1 VEILAVAFAVL
12 AASLACAQ
20 DPSISASTLAAGAT
34 SAALAAPAAPTA
46 PAASTA
52 PAVST
57 AAAGVEVTLS
67 AVGDIRLSG
76 PIADIAR
83 EGGPEAPSKGVKD
96 LLAADIEFAN
106 LETPITV
113 RGDKTPKKWNFRSKP
128 RDLKIV
134 RAAGIT
140 VVNIA
145 NNHVWDYG
153 RDGFLDT
160 LKYLEKDG
168 WTYVGCGRDRAA
180 AEEVRLFEF
189 EGLTVG
195 IVGLTST
202 HPEAA
207 WAGKSKP
214 GVAYSDFDRMGGI
227 VGRAK
232 ARCDVLVVSFHG
244 GTELADD
251 ANDIQKAV
259 AHAAIDAG
267 ADLFLGHHPHV
278 LQPVEMYKGKPIL
291 YSLGN
296 FLFVSPTPTTRPEII
311 VRARLAKDGVRR
323 LDLIPLDGNWG
334 RPKPASPEIAAAA
347 RAALDRL
354 GALEA
359 RPDLIHFGAE
369 AR

>member
-1 VEILAVAFAVL
+1 VEVLAALL
-12 AASLACAQ
+12 AASLAAAQ
-20 DPSISASTLAAGAT
+20 
-34 SAALAAPAAPTA
+34 
-46 PAASTA
+46 A

-57 AAAGVEVTLS
+57 ATLAAPATAAPDVEVTLS
-67 AVGDIRLSG
+67 AAGDIRLSG
-76 PIADIAR
+76 PISEIAR
-83 EGGPEAPSKGVKD
+83 SWGDAAPSQDVKS
-96 LLAADIEFAN
+96 LLAADIVFAN
-106 LETPITV
+106 LETPLTS
-113 RGDKTPKKWNFRSKP
+113 RGSKTPKTWNFRSNP
-128 RDLKIV
+128 RDMKIV
-134 RAAGIT
+134 RAAGVT

-153 RDGFLDT
+153 RAGFLDT
-160 LKYLEKDG
+160 LKHLEKDG
-168 WTYVGCGRDRAA
+168 WTYVGGGRDRAA

-202 HPEAA
+202 HPEEA
-207 WAGKSKP
+207 WAGKNKP
-214 GVAYSDFDRMGGI
+214 GVAYSDFDRMAEI

-232 ARCDVLVVSFHG
+232 AKCDVLVVSFHG
-244 GTELADD
+244 GTELAED

-278 LQPVEMYKGKPIL
+278 LQPIEIYKDKPIL

-296 FLFVSPTPTTRPEII
+296 FLFVSPHAETRPELI
-311 VRARLAKDGVRR
+311 VRARLGKGGVRR

-334 RPKPASPEIAAAA
+334 RPKPASAEIAAAA

-359 RPDLIHFGAE
+359 RPDLLHFGPVAP
-369 AR
+369 

>member
-1 VEILAVAFAVL
+1 MEALAALL
-12 AASLACAQ
+12 AASLA
-20 DPSISASTLAAGAT
+20 
-34 SAALAAPAAPTA
+34 SAA
-46 PAASTA
+46 A

-57 AAAGVEVTLS
+57 AALAAPATAAADVEVTLS
-67 AVGDIRLSG
+67 AAGDIRLSG
-76 PIADIAR
+76 PIAEIAR
-83 EGGPEAPSKGVKD
+83 ADGDDAPSKAVKS
-96 LLAADIEFAN
+96 LLDADIEFAN
-106 LETPITV
+106 LETPLTE
-113 RGDKTPKKWNFRSKP
+113 RGSKTPKTWNFRSKP

-134 RAAGIT
+134 RAAGIN

-160 LKYLEKDG
+160 LKKQFQTMPL
-168 WTYVGCGRDRAA
+168 WSRIFWNSA
-180 AEEVRLFEF
+180 AEGVRLFEF

-207 WAGKSKP
+207 WAGKNKP
-214 GVAYSDFDRMGGI
+214 GVAYSDFARMGEI

-232 ARCDVLVVSFHG
+232 AKCDVLVVSFHG

-278 LQPVEMYKGKPIL
+278 LQPIELYKGKPIL

-296 FLFVSPTPTTRPEII
+296 FLFVSPTPTTRPEVI
-311 VRARLAKDGVRR
+311 VRARLGKGGVRR
-323 LDLIPLDGNWG
+323 LELIPLDGNWG
-334 RPKPASPEIAAAA
+334 RPKPASPEISAAA

-359 RPDLIHFGAE
+359 RPDLLHFADLFPLGGDGAQP
-369 AR
+369 

>member
-1 VEILAVAFAVL
+1 MEILAVLL
-12 AASLACAQ
+12 AASLVSAQ
-20 DPSISASTLAAGAT
+20 V
-34 SAALAAPAAPTA
+34 
-46 PAASTA
+46 PAASSAAVAASSA
-52 PAVST
+52 PVRD
-57 AAAGVEVTLS
+57 VEITLS
-67 AVGDIRLSG
+67 ASGDIRLSG
-76 PIADIAR
+76 PIAEIAR
-83 EGGPEAPSKGVKD
+83 EGGDAAPSQAIKG
-96 LLAADIEFAN
+96 LLAADIVFAN
-106 LETPITV
+106 LETPITE
-113 RGDKTPKKWNFRSKP
+113 RGAKTPKTWNFRSKP
-128 RDLKIV
+128 RDLRIV
-134 RAAGIT
+134 RAAGVN

-153 RDGFLDT
+153 LDGFLDT
-160 LKYLEKDG
+160 LKYLEEDG
-168 WTYVGCGRDRAA
+168 WTYVGGGRDRAE
-180 AEEVRLFEF
+180 AEKVRLFKF

-195 IVGLTST
+195 IIGLTST
-202 HPEAA
+202 HPEEG
-207 WAGKSKP
+207 WAGKNKP
-214 GVAYSDFDRMGGI
+214 GVAYSDFNRMKDI

-232 ARCDVLVVSFHG
+232 RECDVLVVSFHG

-251 ANDIQKAV
+251 PNDIQKAV

-278 LQPVEMYKGKPIL
+278 LQPVELYHGKIIL

-296 FLFVSPTPTTRPEII
+296 FLFVSPTPTTRPE
-311 VRARLAKDGVRR
+311 VVARARLGKDGVRG

-359 RPDLIHFGAE
+359 RPDLIHFGAT

>member
-1 VEILAVAFAVL
+1 LEILAALL
-12 AASLACAQ
+12 AASLASAQ
-20 DPSISASTLAAGAT
+20 P
-34 SAALAAPAAPTA
+34 
-46 PAASTA
+46 

-57 AAAGVEVTLS
+57 AAPADATTTALAAPTTAAAPVVSTPTAADVEVTLS
-67 AVGDIRLSG
+67 AAGDIRLSG

-83 EGGPEAPSKGVKD
+83 EGGVAAPSAAVKD

-106 LETPITV
+106 LETPITE
-113 RGDKTPKKWNFRSKP
+113 RGAKTPKTWNFRAKP

-153 RDGFLDT
+153 LEGFLDT
-160 LKYLEKDG
+160 LKYLEQDG
-168 WTYVGCGRDRAA
+168 WTYVGGGRDRAA
-180 AEEVRLFEF
+180 AEEVRLFKF
-189 EGLTVG
+189 QGLTVG

-207 WAGKSKP
+207 WAGKNKP
-214 GVAYSDFDRMGGI
+214 GVAYSDFDRMGEI

-311 VRARLAKDGVRR
+311 VRALLAKDGVRR

-347 RAALDRL
+347 RAALNRL
-354 GALEA
+354 GALDA
-359 RPDLIHFGAE
+359 RPDLIRFGE
-369 AR
+369 AAK

>member
-1 VEILAVAFAVL
+1 MEILAALL
-12 AASLACAQ
+12 AASLASAQ
-20 DPSISASTLAAGAT
+20 TPAVSSS
-34 SAALAAPAAPTA
+34 APAAL
-46 PAASTA
+46 
-52 PAVST
+52 AVST
-57 AAAGVEVTLS
+57 AAVEDVEVTLS

-83 EGGPEAPSKGVKD
+83 EGGPGAPSKAVKD

-106 LETPITV
+106 LETPITE
-113 RGDKTPKKWNFRSKP
+113 RGDKTPKKWNFRSKA
-128 RDLKIV
+128 RDLRIV

-153 RDGFLDT
+153 RDGFMDT
-160 LKYLEKDG
+160 LRSLEKDG
-168 WTYVGCGRDRAA
+168 WTYVGGGRDRAA

-202 HPEAA
+202 HPEAG
-207 WAGKSKP
+207 WAGEAKP
-214 GVAYSDFDRMGGI
+214 GVAYSDFDRMAGI

-251 ANDIQKAV
+251 ANEIQKAV

-278 LQPVEMYKGKPIL
+278 LQPVELYKGKPIL

-296 FLFVSPTPTTRPEII
+296 FLFVSPTPTTRPEVI

-359 RPDLIHFGAE
+359 RPDLIRFGPVDGTAE
-369 AR
+369 AAK

>member
-1 VEILAVAFAVL
+1 VEILAALL
-12 AASLACAQ
+12 AASLASAQ
-20 DPSISASTLAAGAT
+20 T
-34 SAALAAPAAPTA
+34 
-46 PAASTA
+46 STA
-52 PAVST
+52 PAVSASTST
-57 AAAGVEVTLS
+57 ADAEVTLS
-67 AVGDIRLSG
+67 ASGDIRLSG
-76 PIADIAR
+76 PISEIAR
-83 EGGPEAPSKGVKD
+83 ADGDAAPSRAIKN
-96 LLAADIEFAN
+96 LLAADIVFAN
-106 LETPITV
+106 LETPLTE
-113 RGDKTPKKWNFRSKP
+113 RGTKTPKTWNFRSKP

-134 RAAGIT
+134 RAAGVT

-160 LKYLEKDG
+160 LKNLEKDG
-168 WTYVGCGRDRAA
+168 WTYVGGGRDRAA
-180 AEEVRLFEF
+180 AEEVRLFKF

-202 HPEAA
+202 HPEEA

-214 GVAYSDFDRMGGI
+214 GVAYSDFGRMADI

-232 ARCDVLVVSFHG
+232 AQCDVLVVSFHG

-259 AHAAIDAG
+259 ARAAIDAG

-278 LQPVEMYKGKPIL
+278 LQPIEMYKGKPIL

-359 RPDLIHFGAE
+359 RPDLLHFE
-369 AR
+369 EPPK

>member
-1 VEILAVAFAVL
+1 MEILAALL
-12 AASLACAQ
+12 AASLASAQ
-20 DPSISASTLAAGAT
+20 TPAVS
-34 SAALAAPAAPTA
+34 SAAVM
-46 PAASTA
+46 A

-57 AAAGVEVTLS
+57 APAEDVEVTLS
-67 AVGDIRLSG
+67 AAGDIRLSG

-83 EGGPEAPSKGVKD
+83 ADGPDAPSRGVKD
-96 LLAADIEFAN
+96 LLAADIVFAN
-106 LETPITV
+106 LETPLTE
-113 RGDKTPKKWNFRSKP
+113 RGAKTPKKWNFRSKP
-128 RDLKIV
+128 RDLRIL

-140 VVNIA
+140 VLNIA

-153 RDGFLDT
+153 RDGFMDT
-160 LKYLEKDG
+160 LKSLEKNG
-168 WTYVGCGRDRAA
+168 WTYVGGGRDRAA

-207 WAGKSKP
+207 WAGKNKP
-214 GVAYSDFDRMGGI
+214 GVAYSDFDRMAGI

-278 LQPVEMYKGKPIL
+278 LQPIELYKGKPIL

-296 FLFVSPTPTTRPEII
+296 FLFVSPTPTTRPEVI
-311 VRARLAKDGVRR
+311 VRARLAKNGVRR
-323 LDLIPLDGNWG
+323 LELIPLDGNWG

-359 RPDLIHFGAE
+359 RPDLLVFRDSKPLTGAAVPAE
-369 AR
+369 TSK

>member
-1 VEILAVAFAVL
+1 MEILASLL
-12 AASLACAQ
+12 AASLASAQ
-20 DPSISASTLAAGAT
+20 APAVST
-34 SAALAAPAAPTA
+34 SALAAPA
-46 PAASTA
+46 
-52 PAVST
+52 T
-57 AAAGVEVTLS
+57 AAVDVIVTLS
-67 AVGDIRLSG
+67 AAGDIRLSG
-76 PIADIAR
+76 PIAEIAR
-83 EGGPEAPSKGVKD
+83 ADGDDAPSKWVKS
-96 LLAADIEFAN
+96 LLDADIEFAN
-106 LETPITV
+106 LETPITK
-113 RGDKTPKKWNFRSKP
+113 RGTKTPKTWNFRSNP

-160 LKYLEKDG
+160 LKFLEKDG
-168 WTYVGCGRDRAA
+168 WTYVGGGRDRAA

-207 WAGKSKP
+207 WARKNKP
-214 GVAYSDFDRMGGI
+214 GVAYSDYDRMAGI

-278 LQPVEMYKGKPIL
+278 LQAVELYKGKPIL

-311 VRARLAKDGVRR
+311 VRAILSKNGVRR
-323 LDLIPLDGNWG
+323 RDLIPLDGNWG
-334 RPKPASPEIAAAA
+334 RPKPASPETAALA
-347 RAALDRL
+347 RAALNRL
-354 GALEA
+354 GALDA
-359 RPDLIHFGAE
+359 RPDLIRFGALDGNLEPVRLVE
-369 AR
+369 AAK

>member
-1 VEILAVAFAVL
+1 VEILAALL
-12 AASLACAQ
+12 ALLASSPAR
-20 DPSISASTLAAGAT
+20 AAGIPTPAL
-34 SAALAAPAAPTA
+34 SSGAAES

-52 PAVST
+52 PA
-57 AAAGVEVTLS
+57 ADVEVTLS

-76 PIADIAR
+76 PIAEIAR
-83 EGGPEAPSKGVKD
+83 ADGAGAPSKAVKD

-106 LETPITV
+106 LETPLTR
-113 RGDKTPKKWNFRSKP
+113 RGTKTPKTWNFRSDPK
-128 RDLKIV
+128 DMKIV
-134 RAAGIT
+134 RAAGVN
-140 VVNIA
+140 VVNVA

-160 LKYLEKDG
+160 LGYLEKDG
-168 WTYVGCGRDRAA
+168 WTYVGGGRDRAA
-180 AEEVRLFEF
+180 AEEVRLFKF

-207 WAGKSKP
+207 WAGPSKP
-214 GVAYSDFDRMGGI
+214 GVAYSDFDRMAGI

-244 GTELADD
+244 GTELAED

-278 LQPVEMYKGKPIL
+278 LQPVELYKGKPIL

-296 FLFVSPTPTTRPEII
+296 FLFVSPHAETRPEVIA
-311 VRARLAKDGVRR
+311 RARLAKDGVRR
-323 LDLIPLDGNWG
+323 LELIPLDGNWG
-334 RPKPASPEIAAAA
+334 RPKPASPEIAAVA
-347 RAALDRL
+347 RTDLDRL

-359 RPDLIHFGAE
+359 RPDLIVFRAPSPAAPAPAASAE
-369 AR
+369 AAK

>member
-1 VEILAVAFAVL
+1 MEILAAVL
-12 AASLACAQ
+12 VSASLASAGT
-20 DPSISASTLAAGAT
+20 PSVST
-34 SAALAAPAAPTA
+34 AP
-46 PAASTA
+46 PAASA
-52 PAVST
+52 AAAVPALST
-57 AAAGVEVTLS
+57 AAADVEVTLS
-67 AVGDIRLSG
+67 AAGDIRLSG
-76 PIADIAR
+76 PIANIAR
-83 EGGPEAPSKGVKD
+83 ESGDEAPSKAVKE
-96 LLAADIEFAN
+96 LLGADIVFAN
-106 LETPITV
+106 LETPITE
-113 RGDKTPKKWNFRSKP
+113 RGAKTPKTWNFRSKP

-134 RAAGIT
+134 RAAGIN

-153 RDGFLDT
+153 LEGFEDT

-168 WTYVGCGRDRAA
+168 WTYVGGGRDRAA
-180 AEEVRLFEF
+180 AEEVRLFKF

-207 WAGKSKP
+207 WAGRNKP
-214 GVAYSDFDRMGGI
+214 GVAYSDFDRMGEI

-232 ARCDVLVVSFHG
+232 ARCDVLIVSFHG
-244 GTELADD
+244 GTELAED

-259 AHAAIDAG
+259 AHAAIDGG

-278 LQPVEMYKGKPIL
+278 IQPIEIYKGKPIL

-311 VRARLAKDGVRR
+311 VRARLGKDGVRR

-334 RPKPASPEIAAAA
+334 RPKAASVEISSAA
-347 RAALDRL
+347 RSALDRL

-369 AR
+369 TK

>member
-1 VEILAVAFAVL
+1 M
-12 AASLACAQ
+12 
-20 DPSISASTLAAGAT
+20 
-34 SAALAAPAAPTA
+34 
-46 PAASTA
+46 
-52 PAVST
+52 
-57 AAAGVEVTLS
+57 S

-83 EGGPEAPSKGVKD
+83 EGGIAAPSKAVKD

-106 LETPITV
+106 LETPITE
-113 RGDKTPKKWNFRSKP
+113 RGSKTPKKWNFRSKP

-134 RAAGIT
+134 RAAGIN

-153 RDGFLDT
+153 EEGFLDT
-160 LKYLEKDG
+160 LKNLEKHR
-168 WTYVGCGRDRAA
+168 WTYVGGGRDRAQ
-180 AEEVRLFEF
+180 AEDAHLFEF

-195 IVGLTST
+195 LIGLTST

-207 WAGKSKP
+207 WAGKHKP
-214 GVAYSDFDRMGGI
+214 GVAYSDFDRMAEI

-232 ARCDVLVVSFHG
+232 KKCDVLVVSFHG
-244 GTELADD
+244 GTELAED
-251 ANDIQKAV
+251 ANEIQTAV

-278 LQPVEMYKGKPIL
+278 LQPIEIYKGKPIL

-296 FLFVSPTPTTRPEII
+296 FLFVSPSPETRPEVIARI
-311 VRARLAKDGVRR
+311 RLAKDGVRR
-323 LDLIPLDGNWG
+323 IDLIPLDGNWG
-334 RPKPASPEIAAAA
+334 KPKPASPEISATA

-359 RPDLIHFGAE
+359 RPDLIRFSE

>member
-1 VEILAVAFAVL
+1 VEILAFVL
-12 AASLACAQ
+12 AASLASAQ
-20 DPSISASTLAAGAT
+20 T
-34 SAALAAPAAPTA
+34 
-46 PAASTA
+46 

-57 AAAGVEVTLS
+57 APLAAAATAAADVEVTMS

-76 PIADIAR
+76 PIADIAL
-83 EGGPEAPSKGVKD
+83 ESGDAAPSQAVKD

-106 LETPITV
+106 LETPITE
-113 RGDKTPKKWNFRSKP
+113 RGAKTVKTWNFRSKP

-153 RDGFLDT
+153 LAGFLDT

-168 WTYVGCGRDRAA
+168 WTYVGGGHDRAA

-207 WAGKSKP
+207 WAGKNKP
-214 GVAYSDFDRMGGI
+214 GVAYSDYDRMAGI

-278 LQPVEMYKGKPIL
+278 LQAVELYKGKPIL

-296 FLFVSPTPTTRPEII
+296 FLFVSPTPTTRPEIV
-311 VRARLAKDGVRR
+311 VRALLAKNGVRR

-334 RPKPASPEIAAAA
+334 RPKPASPETAALA
-347 RAALDRL
+347 RAALNRL
-354 GALEA
+354 GALDA
-359 RPDLIHFGAE
+359 FPDLIRFGALGERPVAVRPGE
-369 AR
+369 AAQ

>member
-1 VEILAVAFAVL
+1 VEILATIL
-12 AASLACAQ
+12 AA
-20 DPSISASTLAAGAT
+20 TLA
-34 SAALAAPAAPTA
+34 SAQT
-46 PAASTA
+46 

-57 AAAGVEVTLS
+57 TALAASTTTAADVEVTLS

-76 PIADIAR
+76 PIAEIAR
-83 EGGPEAPSKGVKD
+83 EGGDAAPSAAVKA

-106 LETPITV
+106 LETPITE
-113 RGDKTPKKWNFRSKP
+113 RGAKTPKKWNFRAKP
-128 RDLKIV
+128 RDLRIV
-134 RAAGIT
+134 RAAGFT
-140 VVNIA
+140 VLNVA

-168 WTYVGCGRDRAA
+168 WTYVGGGRDRAA
-180 AEEVRLFEF
+180 AEKVRLFEF

-207 WAGKSKP
+207 WAGKNKP
-214 GVAYSDFDRMGGI
+214 GVAYSDFDRMGEI

-278 LQPVEMYKGKPIL
+278 LQPIELYKGKPIL

-311 VRARLAKDGVRR
+311 VRARLGKGGVRR
-323 LDLIPLDGNWG
+323 LELIPLDGNWG
-334 RPKPASPEIAAAA
+334 KPKPASPEVAAAA
-347 RAALDRL
+347 RAVLDRL

-359 RPDLIHFGAE
+359 RPDLLRFGNDGV
-369 AR
+369 RP